1 MQYTVILYDEL
12 FKENSVFVI
21 HVISESLTIR
31 PEFKFET
38 IC

>member
-1 MQYTVILYDEL
+1 MQYTVTLYDEL
-12 FKENSVFVI
+12 FKENSISVI

-31 PEFKFET
+31 PEFKLET

>member
-1 MQYTVILYDEL
+1 MQYTVTLYDEL

-31 PEFKFET
+31 PKFKFET